1 MSAPA
6 EPPRDDRL
14 FVGGP
19 LTGEVRDCSGVEV
32 YVAPRAGRTAR
43 LTSVSA
49 EGLAR
54 LDDVPLARSYRLAT
68 LDLLGRRLIVM
79 LYDADLP
86 TPTPEVLATALLARD
101 AHDAWEHAEVLVDDV
116 VRGDF
121 GVRA

>member
-1 MSAPA
+1 MTAPA

-19 LTGEVRDCSGVEV
+19 LAGEVRDCSGVEV

-43 LTSVSA
+43 LTAVSA

-68 LDLLGRRLIVM
+68 LDLFGRRLVVM
-79 LYDADLP
+79 LYEDDAP
-86 TPTPEVLATALLARD
+86 IPTPEVLATALLSGD
-101 AHDAWEHAEVLVDDV
+101 AHDAWDRAEVLVDEV